1 MGALLSSQLHER
13 LLRNGIMLSGVCLTE
28 RPLLGDE
35 NILGPGRSDATRRT
49 PLGVEIVPARLGLAP
64 TPG

>member
-35 NILGPGRSDATRRT
+35 NILGPGDLMPRGGHRLVWRSYLPDW
-49 PLGVEIVPARLGLAP
+49 V
-64 TPG
+64 